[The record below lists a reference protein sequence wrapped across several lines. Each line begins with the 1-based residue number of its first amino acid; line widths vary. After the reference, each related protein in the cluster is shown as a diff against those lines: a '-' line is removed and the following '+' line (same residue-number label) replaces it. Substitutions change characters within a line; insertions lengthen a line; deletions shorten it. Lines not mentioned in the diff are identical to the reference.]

1 MADKKYYIRVPE
13 ALVEVSEDVFRT
25 SRYMDRHFQTLE
37 EKDARNRVFS
47 YDALDT
53 EDMLGAELFPD
64 PSSPNIEDQVIASVM
79 AAKLRR
85 CIALLPEEDR
95 KLIRA
100 IYYEGAS
107 EKDTGKLFGISQRAV
122 SKRLHQILR
131 KLQILIDG

>member
-1 MADKKYYIRVPE
+1 MAEKKYYIRVPE
-13 ALVEVSEDVFRT
+13 ALVEVSEEVYKA

-64 PSSPNIEDQVIASVM
+64 QATSSIEDQVIASMM

-95 KLIRA
+95 KLIQA
-100 IYYEGAS
+100 IYYDGLS
-107 EKDTGKLFGISQRAV
+107 EQVVGQKFGISQPAI
-122 SKRLHQILR
+122 SKKKDRIL
-131 KLQILIDG
+131 KKTI

>member
-1 MADKKYYIRVPE
+1 MAEKKYYIRVPE
-13 ALVEVSEDVFRT
+13 ALVEVSEEVYKA

-64 PSSPNIEDQVIASVM
+64 QATSSIEDQVIASMM

-95 KLIRA
+95 KLIQA
-100 IYYEGAS
+100 IYYDGLS
-107 EKDTGKLFGISQRAV
+107 EREV
-122 SKRLHQILR
+122 SKHEGIPQTTVSYRLRQILR
-131 KLQILIDG
+131 KLQNLFKR

>member
-13 ALVEVSEDVFRT
+13 ALVEVSEDVFKT

-64 PSSPNIEDQVIASVM
+64 PSSSNIEDQVIASMM

>member
-64 PSSPNIEDQVIASVM
+64 PSSPNIEDQVIASMM

-100 IYYEGAS
+100 IYYEGAT

>member
-1 MADKKYYIRVPE
+1 MAEKKYYNRVPE
-13 ALVEVSEDVFRT
+13 ELVEVSEEVYKA

-64 PSSPNIEDQVIASVM
+64 QATSSIEDQVIASMM

-95 KLIRA
+95 KLIQA
-100 IYYEGAS
+100 I
-107 EKDTGKLFGISQRAV
+107 
-122 SKRLHQILR
+122 
-131 KLQILIDG
+131 

>member
-1 MADKKYYIRVPE
+1 
-13 ALVEVSEDVFRT
+13 
-25 SRYMDRHFQTLE
+25 MDRHSRTLQ
-37 EKDARNRVFS
+37 EKDVRNHVFS
-47 YDALDT
+47 YDAFDT
-53 EDMLGAELFPD
+53 DDMLGSELFPD
-64 PSSPNIEDQVIASVM
+64 KTTSNFEDQIIAEMM

-95 KLIRA
+95 KLIQA
-100 IYYEGAS
+100 IYYEDAS